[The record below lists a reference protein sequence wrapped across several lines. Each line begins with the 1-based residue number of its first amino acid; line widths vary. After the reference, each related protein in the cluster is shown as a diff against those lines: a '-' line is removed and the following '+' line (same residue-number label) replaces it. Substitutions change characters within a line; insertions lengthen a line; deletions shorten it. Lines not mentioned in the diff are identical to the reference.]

1 VDQSGQVLLLFD
13 GGARFASNSV
23 AGIWI
28 TNDGFTGESF
38 SAMPFKYVNGLFGEE
53 LRHPLLR
60 RPLTFLRQVFAFL

>member
-1 VDQSGQVLLLFD
+1 
-13 GGARFASNSV
+13 V

-38 SAMPFKYVNGLFGEE
+38 SAMPFKYVNDLFGEE

-60 RPLTFLRQVFAFL
+60 